1 VRISWEREK
10 VITVRK
16 ENRGKVSMGQG
27 GKEERGV
34 KRDGREKAMFEE

>member
-1 VRISWEREK
+1 MRISWERET

-34 KRDGREKAMFEE
+34 ERDGKEKGMFEE

>member
-10 VITVRK
+10 VIAVGK

-27 GKEERGV
+27 GKEEG
-34 KRDGREKAMFEE
+34 